1 MEKTVNYMEVCLQA
15 KIKSSNSKDLTEM
28 CLQKYSLQF
37 VLKHSKARKRLGQSG
52 SEIGDW
58 INCSLTTRKIQ
69 NEQHENHTKGKGTE
83 SSKEV
88 RTYFFSLIYFSSFR
102 YKFRS

>member
-15 KIKSSNSKDLTEM
+15 KIKDSNSKDLTEM

-37 VLKHSKARKRLGQSG
+37 VLKHSKAMNRLGHTG
-52 SEIGDW
+52 SEMGDR

-69 NEQHENHTKGKGTE
+69 NEQHKKHIKEKGTE

-88 RTYFFSLIYFSSFR
+88 R
-102 YKFRS
+102 

>member
-15 KIKSSNSKDLTEM
+15 KIKDSNSKDLTEM

-37 VLKHSKARKRLGQSG
+37 VLKHSKAMNRLGHTG
-52 SEIGDW
+52 SEMGDW

-69 NEQHENHTKGKGTE
+69 NEQHKKHIKEKGTE

-88 RTYFFSLIYFSSFR
+88 R
-102 YKFRS
+102 